1 VNDLHSDI
9 FSGYEKKRK
18 DGKRVEVY
26 NERNTDVR
34 SVFAD
39 KTSRKALKNVITAEE
54 AENGKNKVKY
64 KLSEIAGRVDKEVVK
79 IEAEMKAAKNAE
91 AEKKGPAKG

>member
-1 VNDLHSDI
+1 M
-9 FSGYEKKRK
+9 
-18 DGKRVEVY
+18 
-26 NERNTDVR
+26 
-34 SVFAD
+34 
-39 KTSRKALKNVITAEE
+39 ITAEE

-91 AEKKGPAKG
+91 ADKKGPAKS